1 MHAVGRTW
9 EDRMRRVEEAVVA
22 WRPLLLDPPTPEPG
36 SSLAKDDET
45 FPPMPCSQLAWWGLA
60 VAVEHLDAGLRLL
73 ADQAA
78 RGGPY
83 FSDANY
89 TVLRAALLGASQ
101 AAVLLLPTNREVRT
115 TYGLQLAHEE
125 FRRAANLREHL
136 RDHDGLPEGARTAAA
151 EEKYLKSLRGPQQ
164 RAAAAL
170 DARKARRSFPDTD
183 LVEVAAGLVHTR
195 GQDAPLLRFGQE
207 MEWRL
212 GSGAAHGQL
221 LVSMHR
227 AGGHRTEGNL
237 AKFAGNYDDIA
248 QTAARISLIASE
260 AWRAWDLRRR
270 R

>member
-1 MHAVGRTW
+1 
-9 EDRMRRVEEAVVA
+9 MRRMEDAVAA

-45 FPPMPCSQLAWWGLA
+45 FPPMPCSQLAWWGLS

-89 TVLRAALLGASQ
+89 TILRGALLGASQ
-101 AAVLLLPTNREVRT
+101 AAVLLLPARREVRT

-125 FRRAANLREHL
+125 FRRASNLREHL
-136 RDHDGLPEGARTAAA
+136 RDHDGLPEGVRTAATN
-151 EEKYLKSLRGPQQ
+151 EKYLESLRGP
-164 RAAAAL
+164 RGHAAAAL
-170 DARKARRSFPDTD
+170 DARMARRSFPDTD
-183 LVEVAAGLVHTR
+183 LVEVAAELVHAQ
-195 GQDAPLLRFGQE
+195 GQDAQLLRLGQE

-212 GSGAAHGQL
+212 ASGSAHGQL

-227 AGGHRTEGNL
+227 AGGHRTEGSL
-237 AKFAGNYDDIA
+237 AKFAGSYNDIA
-248 QTAARISLIASE
+248 QTAGRIALIASE
-260 AWRAWDLRRR
+260 AWRSWDLRRQR
-270 R
+270 